1 MIGAFESMVRRH
13 PQRTCFTC
21 VDETGEARAY
31 SYRETRMLSAAL
43 ARHLRRRGVN
53 PGDSVAVDLPNCAA
67 YVFLVLAAAYGGFS
81 LVALSNRLTGG
92 EKLGRLME
100 IERKPGV
107 NVALRVDEAAVGR
120 LVDEAVALLA
130 GEAEVEGGFRDP
142 CDLRDSRGLRDS
154 RDSWGHRDSRS
165 PRAGLRSAGT
175 RPRRISFTA
184 RENALA
190 AEPRSTRGLGRAS
203 SGRASLR
210 RRDEMARQD
219 AVESVI
225 HFAEH
230 AAHVFDRG
238 SRALVMFTSGTTG
251 RSKAVSLTWENICS
265 ASEVS
270 NAVLN
275 RRGEGLWQAVLPLY
289 HIGGFQV
296 VVRSLLNGMP
306 FILYRRFD
314 AARVLSDA
322 ARRGATHI
330 SVVDKMLQ
338 DLLSA
343 SAELSIDA
351 VRRYSCILLGGGAV
365 NPRTL
370 ERALSVGARV
380 YASYGMTE
388 TSSQIANCL
397 VTSAFRGGLRLM
409 PSYRAHIVD
418 PGEDGFGRLAV
429 KGPGLFEGYLNAR
442 AAYTVDG
449 FFLTGDTAMLR
460 DGLLY
465 VKERTDD
472 MFVSGGENVYP
483 AEIRGQL
490 LRVPGV
496 ADAHVFGAPDA
507 VWGRRPVAFV
517 ERDPAFGALAP
528 AAASSALADAA
539 MLDGPPRPPAAPAAS
554 RPSAALRPPRPPAA
568 SRSASAASSASAD
581 AAAPSSSHSS
591 ALAPAAPTAPAAAS
605 RAANRQLAVAVREH
619 LGPRLSKL
627 YRPKHLCVL
636 DEFPRTGIGKV
647 DRAAL
652 ERRYDERIE
661 VERVVLHRIKMP
673 FSTPFRTPKGT
684 LAERESVIVEVVDH
698 AGRTGLGECV
708 AFSTDWYL
716 PETLDQDVRA
726 LRDILAPMVL
736 TEAFLHPSEASA
748 AFFSDPRAAALPM
761 ACGAL
766 EPALWD
772 LYGKIVKR
780 PLWQLVGG
788 TARGGVAG
796 GSASVPAGAVVG
808 LGSPSETVAAVRRC
822 AEAGYR
828 RVKLKVA
835 PGAAPAAVRAVRAA
849 FPQLMITL
857 DANQSFT
864 ERDMDD
870 LRALDACGAAWIE
883 EPLDPRRVPQGA
895 SGDLFSRLAKL
906 QGALCTPV
914 CLDESIARP
923 RDLARAL
930 AHPELR
936 CYAVKAAKFGGVQ
949 PTLDFLSMAEERGI
963 DVWMGGMYDTG
974 VSKRLHAALGTLPH
988 VKAPGDIGSTARYFA
1003 QDITDPPYTAD
1014 RGFVTLNRA
1023 GHEHGLGCD
1032 LNRAV
1037 LARVLVDRIVIE
1049 R

>member
-1 MIGAFESMVRRH
+1 MISAFESMVRRH

-21 VDETGEARAY
+21 VDEAGEARAY

-43 ARHLRRRGVN
+43 ARRLQHRGVS
-53 PGDSVAVDLPNCAA
+53 PGDSVSVDLPNCAA

-81 LVALSNRLTGG
+81 LVVLNNRLTAG

-107 NVALRVDEAAVGR
+107 NVALRIDEDSAER
-120 LVDEAVALLA
+120 LMDEAVSLLT
-130 GEAEVEGGFRDP
+130 GEVGTEGS
-142 CDLRDSRGLRDS
+142 SRGLRA
-154 RDSWGHRDSRS
+154 GSRS
-165 PRAGLRSAGT
+165 APT

-184 RENALA
+184 RESALV
-190 AEPRSTRGLGRAS
+190 AEPRSARGLGRAS
-203 SGRASLR
+203 TGRASLR
-210 RRDEMARQD
+210 RRDEMTRQD
-219 AVESVI
+219 AVEGVI

-238 SRALVMFTSGTTG
+238 VRALVMFTSGTTG
-251 RSKAVSLTWENICS
+251 RSKAVSLTWENVCS
-265 ASEVS
+265 AAEAS
-270 NAVLN
+270 NAALN
-275 RRGEGLWQAVLPLY
+275 RRGEGLWQAALPLC

-296 VVRSLLNGMP
+296 VVRSLLNGTP

-322 ARRGATHI
+322 SRRGATHI

-338 DLLSA
+338 DMLA
-343 SAELSIDA
+343 ACAELSMD
-351 VRRYSCILLGGGAV
+351 VMRRYSCILLGGGAV

-370 ERALSVGARV
+370 ERALAVGARV

-397 VTSAFRGGLRLM
+397 VTNAFRGGLRLM

-449 FFLTGDTAMLR
+449 FFLTGDTAMIR

-483 AEIRGQL
+483 AEIKGQI

-496 ADAHVFGAPDA
+496 ADAHVFGVPDS
-507 VWGRRPVAFV
+507 VWGRRPVALV
-517 ERDPAFGALAP
+517 ERDPAYALSAP
-528 AAASSALADAA
+528 APLASSSRSAVTANRASA
-539 MLDGPPRPPAAPAAS
+539 QAPA
-554 RPSAALRPPRPPAA
+554 PSAAD
-568 SRSASAASSASAD
+568 SAVSARMAD
-581 AAAPSSSHSS
+581 
-591 ALAPAAPTAPAAAS
+591 
-605 RAANRQLAVAVREH
+605 RQLTIAVRDY

-652 ERRYDERIE
+652 ERLYDQRIE
-661 VERVVLHRIKMP
+661 VERVVLHRLRLPFSMP
-673 FSTPFRTPKGT
+673 FHTPKGT
-684 LAERESVIVEVVDH
+684 LTQRESVIVEVVDH

-716 PETLDQDVRA
+716 PETIEQDVRV
-726 LRDILAPMVL
+726 LRDVLAPMVL
-736 TEAFLHPSEASA
+736 AETFLHPREASA
-748 AFFSDPRAAALPM
+748 AFASDPRVAAFPM

-772 LYGKIVKR
+772 LYGKIVGK

-788 TARGGVAG
+788 EAQGGIAEGGV
-796 GSASVPAGAVVG
+796 SVPAGAVVG
-808 LGSPSETVAAVRRC
+808 LGSPSETLAAVRRC
-822 AEAGYR
+822 VEAGYR
-828 RVKLKVA
+828 RVKLKVV
-835 PGAAPAAVRAVRAA
+835 PGSSVACVRAVRAA
-849 FPQLMITL
+849 FPQLVVTL

-864 ERDMDD
+864 ERDMDE

-883 EPLDPRRVPQGA
+883 EPLDPRHAPQGV

-906 QGALCTPV
+906 QGALRTPV
-914 CLDESIARP
+914 CLDESIVRA

-949 PTLDFLSMAEERGI
+949 PTLDFLAVARERGI

-974 VSKRLHAALGTLPH
+974 VSKRLHAALGTLPQ
-988 VKAPGDIGSTARYFA
+988 VKAPGDIGSTARYFS
-1003 QDITDPPYTAD
+1003 QDVTDPPYTAE
-1014 RGFVTLNRA
+1014 RGFVTLNRM